1 MTYAATLVMFL
12 LGKSGLQEVPT
23 EKILT
28 LPRHIHFS
36 YASRIIFFFQWPTR
50 HGYIPEKKIHWL
62 TRHGYATKGVIV
74 SLCLSLAEYLLF
86 PFFLWFLPLGKND
99 VKLVFKTF
107 GSKIKS
113 LYNKNIFRRNIQS

>member
-28 LPRHIHFS
+28 LPRHMHFS

-50 HGYIPEKKIHWL
+50 YGYIPEKKIHWL

>member
-1 MTYAATLVMFL
+1 ML
-12 LGKSGLQEVPT
+12 LELF
-23 EKILT
+23 
-28 LPRHIHFS
+28 FS
-36 YASRIIFFFQWPTR
+36 FTGQLDMDIYQK
-50 HGYIPEKKIHWL
+50 KKIHWL
-62 TRHGYATKGVIV
+62 TRHGYGTKGVIV